1 MLFRSH
7 FEIPDRSREES
18 FNWDLQSN
26 YTCFDTIYPF
36 FTLTGNGLKM
46 FDFEDITILY
56 GGNGSGK
63 TTALNLIAEKIS
75 AKRDT
80 LLRASASQR
89 IAEYLASV

>member
-1 MLFRSH
+1 MIYLDY

-18 FNWDLQSN
+18 FNWDLQLN

-63 TTALNLIAEKIS
+63 TTAFNVISEKIS

-80 LLRASASQR
+80 LLRASDSQR
-89 IAEYLASV
+89 IAEYFTSV

>member
-1 MLFRSH
+1 MIYLDY

-18 FNWDLQSN
+18 FNWDLQLN

-56 GGNGSGK
+56 GGNDSDK

-89 IAEYLASV
+89 IVEYLASV